1 MKKII
6 KVSLIILI
14 LTICLFTLTGCYDA
28 NGIENLAYVIAL
40 GIDKGD
46 TSKLKLSLQI
56 ASLTSSESSSSDGG
70 SSQYSQAD
78 VISVD
83 CSTIDEGI
91 TLLNS
96 YISKKINLS
105 HCKAIIISEELA
117 YQGVSEYIFTFA
129 NNLEIRPNSHILIS
143 KCKANDFLKNFEPS
157 LESISARYYELIL
170 NSTSYS
176 GYTENILLYNFYED
190 ILSTT
195 REATAILVNLNDKS
209 LHKTDNNTLNGGFLA
224 RRNSY

>member
-6 KVSLIILI
+6 KNTLIILI
-14 LTICLFTLTGCYDA
+14 LILCLSTLTGCYDA
-28 NGIENLAYVIAL
+28 SGIENLAYVIAL